1 MNDRLPDVIELEFAE
16 NPDPRCACVLVL
28 DASGS
33 MNGAPIEALSRGL
46 SELRDELGEDPVAR
60 NRVEL
65 SVVTFGTGANVAQD
79 WTTVQE
85 FEPPALEATGATYL
99 GEATET
105 ALRLL
110 EERKDTYRQAGVT
123 YYRPWMLLMT
133 DGVPHGED
141 QATLAEASSKLRGA
155 AADRRV
161 VILPVAVG
169 EHGSVGYLES
179 FTGTK
184 AKKLDGLRFA
194 ELFQWL
200 SASLAQL
207 SHSNPGDKVALPA
220 ADNWSEVVG

>member
-1 MNDRLPDVIELEFAE
+1 MNDRLPDAVDLEFVE

-28 DASGS
+28 DVSGS

-46 SELRDELGEDPVAR
+46 SELCDELGEDPVAR

-65 SVVTFGTGANVAQD
+65 SVITFGTGSDIVQD
-79 WTTVQE
+79 WTTIQE
-85 FEPPALEATGATYL
+85 FEPPTLEAGGVTYL

-110 EERKDTYRQAGVT
+110 EERKDTYRKAGVT

-133 DGVPHGED
+133 DGLPYGED
-141 QATLAEASSKLRGA
+141 QATLDEASLKLQGA
-155 AADRRV
+155 ASDRKV

-169 EHGSVGYLES
+169 ERGSVEYLES

-184 AKKLDGLRFA
+184 AKKLEGLRFA

-207 SHSNPGDKVALPA
+207 SQSNPGDRVALPA
-220 ADNWSEVVG
+220 ADNWCEVVG